1 VEESL
6 KRIGYLLEME
16 KRKEG
21 YNQYIL
27 SAKNLLNNFTYPK
40 KPFTISFVDKDGV
53 LLLYFSD

>member
-27 SAKNLLNNFTYPK
+27 SAKIFLIISHIPKAIYNF
-40 KPFTISFVDKDGV
+40 FC
-53 LLLYFSD
+53 